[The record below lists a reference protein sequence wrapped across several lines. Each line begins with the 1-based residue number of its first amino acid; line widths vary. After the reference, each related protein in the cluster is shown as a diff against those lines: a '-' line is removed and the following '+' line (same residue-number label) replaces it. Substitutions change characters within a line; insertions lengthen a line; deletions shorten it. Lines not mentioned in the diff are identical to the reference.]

1 MSLSLA
7 KFGTPPLTIVFW
19 ITQQTGCLKSI
30 LSSLKLCPAQYPN
43 LWLLY
48 VKVALLIS
56 TNQGINEEI
65 QAFTE
70 PTYNRKSELEAFDDT
85 KAGVK
90 GLVDAGITKIP
101 RIFIHPP
108 QNVKDITNLTKTPFS
123 FPVID
128 LDGIDKDPIKRE
140 KIVDMIREASETWG
154 FFQVLNHG
162 IPTNILEEM
171 LDGVRKFNE
180 QETEIKKQYYTRDFT
195 KNFRY
200 NSNFDLFSSPAANW
214 RDTVY
219 CSIAPH
225 EIQPE
230 EVPVV
235 CREIMMEYSKQVMG
249 FGRSLFELL
258 SEALGLSPN
267 HLLEMECAESLA
279 LLCHYY
285 PPCPEP
291 NLTMGTTKH
300 SDNNFITVL
309 LQDNIGGL
317 QVQHLNQWVDVP
329 PMPGSLVINIGDLL
343 QLITNDKFKSVEHR
357 VLASNGGPR
366 ISVASFFGRDSGLS
380 SKVYAPIKELL
391 SENNPA
397 KYRGTT
403 SKDYSDYYRAK
414 GLDGTS
420 ALLHFKL

>member
-1 MSLSLA
+1 MVVS
-7 KFGTPPLTIVFW
+7 
-19 ITQQTGCLKSI
+19 SI
-30 LSSLKLCPAQYPN
+30 HD
-43 LWLLY
+43 
-48 VKVALLIS
+48 
-56 TNQGINEEI
+56 EI
-65 QAFTE
+65 QTSTKS
-70 PTYNRKSELEAFDDT
+70 TYDQKRDLKAFDDT

-101 RIFIHPP
+101 TFFIHPP
-108 QNVKDITNLTKTPFS
+108 QNLKDITNLTKTRFS

-128 LDGIDKDPIKRE
+128 LDGVDKDPIKRE
-140 KIVDMIREASETWG
+140 KIVDRIRDASETWG
-154 FFQVLNHG
+154 FFQMLNHG

-171 LDGVRKFNE
+171 LDGVRRFHE

-195 KNFRY
+195 KKLRY
-200 NSNFDLFSSPAANW
+200 NSNFDLFISSPANLDMFSSPAANW
-214 RDTVY
+214 RDTVNFTV
-219 CSIAPH
+219 APNPPLPQ
-225 EIQPE
+225 EFPII
-230 EVPVV
+230 

-267 HLLEMECAESLA
+267 HLLEMGFAESLA
-279 LLCHYY
+279 LLGHYY
-285 PPCPEP
+285 PACPEP

-309 LQDNIGGL
+309 LQDNMGGL
-317 QVQHLNQWVDVP
+317 QVLYQNQWVDVP

-357 VLASNGGPR
+357 VLANNVGPR
-366 ISVASFFGRDSGLS
+366 ISVASFFGKEGPS

-391 SENNPA
+391 SEENPA
-397 KYRGTT
+397 KYRATT
-403 SKDYSDYYRAK
+403 AKEFIGHCRGK